1 MVTLNSSMATI
12 GRENLTPGA
21 LYELVARGNKDTFFF
36 TKELDKGTSPFTNL
50 YRSTEPQLGEW
61 RTQTSTNSVDFGK
74 MVEFQLEVFGD
85 VLTDM
90 YILVDM
96 PSWLPSLPVVVG
108 GTTYP
113 PEEANRQ
120 YHIVSTDG
128 NSYGWVRGIG
138 YLLFERIQIL
148 QDSILLQD
156 ISGDSLLALDQTSG
170 TNNQYYLRAAG
181 SGMHNGSA
189 RSIAGN
195 ATPGR
200 LRVRVPFPCLQGLY
214 DGGLPL
220 CALKEQNFRIRFYL
234 RRPETLW
241 ESAVPT
247 SVAPWNTT
255 FNVPGVIT
263 DVGKEGRYALK
274 PPQLLLETRQLY
286 LADDQIDELRKTH
299 LTCPFIRY
307 YDETFTI
314 GELDYA
320 AFDRGGVSIIQR
332 RMEGRHPMERL
343 LLNFRKK
350 EWLQDGQL
358 WRIGGDEF
366 YNNVGF
372 YVAGQEREYPWP
384 SPVLRTIQGL
394 VKDDRFMASRGQS
407 ELRWSI
413 PEGKGPSGREP
424 TGTVNFTTASRPTLQ
439 IDLKDVAPG
448 PDGQRTTLLQVC
460 GESWGIYEVKDG
472 RGRLVYLD

>member
-1 MVTLNSSMATI
+1 MATI

-36 TKELDKGTSPFTNL
+36 SKELDKAENPFTNL
-50 YRSTEPQLGEW
+50 YRSSEPQLGEW
-61 RTQTSTNSVDFGK
+61 RTQTSTNAVDFGK

-90 YILVDM
+90 YILIDM
-96 PSWLPSLPVVVG
+96 PSWLPSLPIVAG

-113 PEEANRQ
+113 PQEANWQ
-120 YHIVSTDG
+120 NHIVSTDG

-148 QDSILLQD
+148 QDSVLLQD

-170 TNNQYYLRAAG
+170 SNNQYYLRAVA
-181 SGMHNGSA
+181 SGMHNGTA

-200 LRVRVPFPCLQGLY
+200 LRVRVPFPCLQGLH

-220 CALKEQNFRIRFYL
+220 CALREQNFRIRFFL
-234 RRPETLW
+234 RKAENLW
-241 ESAVPT
+241 ESSVPT
-247 SVAPWNTT
+247 GVAPWNTT
-255 FNVPGVIT
+255 FNVPGIASG
-263 DVGKEGRYALK
+263 VGGQGRYALAA
-274 PPQLLLETRQLY
+274 PQLLLETRQLY
-286 LADDQIDELRKTH
+286 LADDQIAELRKTH

-320 AFDRGGVSIIQR
+320 AFDRGGTSLIQR

-366 YNNVGF
+366 YNTVGF

-384 SPVLRTIQGL
+384 SAVLHTIQGL
-394 VKDDRFMASRGQS
+394 VKDDRFMSSRNQS

-413 PEGKGPSGREP
+413 PEGRGFSREP
-424 TGTVNFTTASRPTLQ
+424 TGTINFTTASRPTLQ

-460 GESWGIYEVKDG
+460 GESWGIYEVKEG
-472 RGRLVYLD
+472 RGRLMFLD